1 MSIYDFLYTDQY
13 YILKVKRSTYLPLF
27 PDKTQEVMA
36 LSNLRGKSG
45 VLGPHLS
52 PSRVLRRW
60 MMIPN
65 LNIRSVTL
73 PTGKNHTLL
82 WAVCKGKGCNTRYT
96 TLSHELQTSSPQE
109 QVWNSSPEAFLLW
122 WRWVYIRRQKGPGLV
137 LALCS
142 IYLQDV
148 TQVAFSPVFHWSDW
162 EHQ

>member
-1 MSIYDFLYTDQY
+1 MTFFIQTSIIFWKLKDQLIYLSFL
-13 YILKVKRSTYLPLF
+13 IRLK
-27 PDKTQEVMA
+27 EVMA
-36 LSNLRGKSG
+36 LSNLRSKSG

-73 PTGKNHTLL
+73 PTGKNHALL

-109 QVWNSSPEAFLLW
+109 QVRNSSPAAFLPW
-122 WRWVYIRRQKGPGLV
+122 WRRVYIGRQKGPGPV
-137 LALCS
+137 LALRVQFICTMS
-142 IYLQDV
+142 
-148 TQVAFSPVFHWSDW
+148 HK
-162 EHQ
+162 